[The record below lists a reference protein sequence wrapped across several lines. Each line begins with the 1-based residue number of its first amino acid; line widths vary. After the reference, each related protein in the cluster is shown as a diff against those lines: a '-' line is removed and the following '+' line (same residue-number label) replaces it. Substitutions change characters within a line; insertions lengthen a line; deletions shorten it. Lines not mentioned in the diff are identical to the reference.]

1 MDAEQ
6 ALKKLASKGEKFDY
20 IFLDPPYAAQQMI
33 KQLAEIKKYNLL
45 NPKGIVIC
53 ETDNQTNLSQV
64 SNYDL
69 IKQKDYGLTVIT
81 IYQAEE

>member
-1 MDAEQ
+1 
-6 ALKKLASKGEKFDY
+6 
-20 IFLDPPYAAQQMI
+20 MI

>member
-1 MDAEQ
+1 MDRMENQ
-6 ALKKLASKGEKFDY
+6 HIES
-20 IFLDPPYAAQQMI
+20 
-33 KQLAEIKKYNLL
+33 KKYNLL